1 MLPPC
6 RPCPADGRDD
16 EGSGVVTIVLD
27 GFEPDEQVFTERA
40 AHDVAPLD
48 EQHAVG
54 LGQLGEGEVGH
65 LVLGAQPVQ
74 VGVVQREPA
83 GGVTVHQV
91 VRGRGHVIGHA
102 ERGAEPLGE
111 RRLARTHLAGEDDD
125 VTRAGEPDRLSAQ
138 LVDVDRSSDL
148 AARAVGPEDEWAAEL
163 EITLNESAL
172 VTERTAVSGVEDA
185 ERVIDGW
192 IRERFAT
199 SFEGTGHW
207 EPYGEVVIEASTGG
221 LEMAIDGQPVGATVA
236 GTTRVRE
243 VRAGIRQVT
252 LSAPRLEPYRGQIEV
267 VQGRATTHQPDLVW
281 VGPGRVFRTAT
292 IISGAVLATAGIV
305 ATVAALASHDGDVS
319 TYCFAG
325 SPGCSSGS
333 SFESSGFSPSDADSL
348 RSANTSGPLLL
359 PLGYSLIGAGATW
372 TIGALYSAEEDV
384 PWLPLAIGAGVG
396 VLAYSLSAAS
406 STRPE

>member
-1 MLPPC
+1 VPTPRQPC
-6 RPCPADGRDD
+6 GALLW
-16 EGSGVVTIVLD
+16 VVL
-27 GFEPDEQVFTERA
+27 A
-40 AHDVAPLD
+40 
-48 EQHAVG
+48 
-54 LGQLGEGEVGH
+54 
-65 LVLGAQPVQ
+65 
-74 VGVVQREPA
+74 
-83 GGVTVHQV
+83 GVTVAHSAV
-91 VRGRGHVIGHA
+91 A
-102 ERGAEPLGE
+102 EERELTLGE
-111 RRLARTHLAGEDDD
+111 RVPIALLVSTPTGENARVRSSEVIRVVSDVLRAHTDFSVQLVEPNVLVECKGRLLCLVEKVGGGRHPRPDAPDYLLVFSS

-221 LEMAIDGQPVGATVA
+221 LELAIDGQPVGATVA

-319 TYCFAG
+319 TYCFTG